1 MSTLKA
7 MRDMVAEPS
16 NRPAF
21 NLLAKGTLMMVTFP
35 IATYFLCFEYVFAKG
50 GLYDLSEEFNLRI
63 NFSGFCALFVVQ
75 ICIGTFVLM
84 AFQQDDEQFAEE
96 KKAKEDTIQRL
107 KDERERRAKDKT
119 EKEKTGGQK
128 NTEEKKDD

>member
-75 ICIGTFVLM
+75 VRPLHSVP
-84 AFQQDDEQFAEE
+84 DP
-96 KKAKEDTIQRL
+96 QRL
-107 KDERERRAKDKT
+107 NHDVLDRSSYI
-119 EKEKTGGQK
+119 
-128 NTEEKKDD
+128 